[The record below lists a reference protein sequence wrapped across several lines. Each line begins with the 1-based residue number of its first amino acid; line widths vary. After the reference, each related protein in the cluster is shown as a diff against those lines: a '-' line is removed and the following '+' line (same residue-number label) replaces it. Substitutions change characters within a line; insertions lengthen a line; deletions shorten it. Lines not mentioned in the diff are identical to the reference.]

1 MEQLKIQELSI
12 EGFKKYGSYS
22 NMINP
27 SSEKL
32 NSGLVEF
39 HRDME
44 QVALAAGTIP
54 SFSVTRSQ
62 KRPLVIEKF
71 EYHNHTGEGILPLD
85 GDVLIHVAPA
95 GRSTDVPY
103 DKIEVFRIPKGTF
116 VTIRPGVWHQAPFA
130 YQCDVANTLIVLPE
144 RTYENDCKVV
154 LFSDGSKIKIIE

>member
-1 MEQLKIQELSI
+1 MKQIKIQALSV

-44 QVALAAGTIP
+44 QVALSAGAAP

-62 KRPLVIEKF
+62 KRPWVIEKL
-71 EYHNHTGEGILPLD
+71 EYHNQTGEGILPID
-85 GDVLIHVAPA
+85 GDILIHVAPA
-95 GRSTDVPY
+95 GRSTEVPY
-103 DKIEVFRIPKGTF
+103 DKIEVFLVPKGTF
-116 VTIRPGVWHQAPFA
+116 VTIRPGVWHQAPYA
-130 YQCDVANTLIVLPE
+130 YHCDVVNTLVVLPE
-144 RTYENDCKVV
+144 RAYENDCKVSQ
-154 LFSDGSKIKIIE
+154 FSDEKKIEIIE